1 MPNFKE
7 MLMDNNLNLNVDSTA
22 ITSLTKVNQT
32 QLIFQRHCNYDRA
45 NDTLMEDS
53 THHQE
58 EVVKSFI
65 DSLPLDNLNKT
76 YILFTASNTT
86 SNINFKRC
94 IETTNI
100 AMELIKEF
108 FKKNNIPVNHIINL
122 DENANYKNSI
132 HESKSLT
139 EPQMFTDNT
148 GYLEFLKTKHNGINK
163 DFWIDFEEDLSKD
176 KREMLNA
183 EGPDQIVDRT
193 MHYIAALQKYS
204 SLFHLKHPNSKLI
217 IWNGTH
223 YDLISPLVKQKIL
236 NWEKSAIVSVE
247 YCGGLSFILD
257 EFNQIV
263 ANVNGIT
270 YPFDFQYNQQPHRH
284 F

>member
-1 MPNFKE
+1 MG
-7 MLMDNNLNLNVDSTA
+7 NNLTVDSTA
-22 ITSLTKVNQT
+22 ISSLAQPNQT
-32 QLIFQRHCNYDRA
+32 QLIFQRHCNYNRA
-45 NDTLMEDS
+45 NDSLIEDS
-53 THHQE
+53 IQQQIKI
-58 EVVKSFI
+58 VKSFI
-65 DSLPLDNLNKT
+65 KSLPLDNLNDT

-108 FKKNNIPVNHIINL
+108 FQKNNIPVNHIINL
-122 DENANYKNSI
+122 DENVNYKNSV

-139 EPQMFTDNT
+139 EPKMFTDNT

-163 DFWIDFEEDLSKD
+163 DFWIDFEEDLSKE

-183 EGPDQIVDRT
+183 EGPDQIVNRT
-193 MHYIAALQKYS
+193 THYIAALQRYS
-204 SLFHLKHPNSKLI
+204 SSFHLKHPNSRLI

-236 NWEKSAIVSVE
+236 NWEKSAIVNVD
-247 YCGGLSFILD
+247 YCGGISLILD
-257 EFNQIV
+257 EFKPTIGI
-263 ANVNGIT
+263 VNGIS
-270 YPFDFQYNQQPHRH
+270 YPFDFQEKKQPHRH